1 MMNLKTSSVI
11 FASMGIL
18 LASCAT
24 SNTPVALYAQSA
36 NALVSIEEGFD
47 QEVEYEFMMGDG
59 QLKLQHPHFMDIA
72 STSALQNDWVEV
84 SELLATLKETQRLQ
98 NQQRV
103 FIKMEAS
110 ILVALA
116 SVIDTND
123 ITLPEVDAAAVVEAQ
138 ASLEATKLVLQSLRT
153 EIRELMVEL
162 RQLFRS
168 VNRPM
173 MWDET
178 LVVDVQTILTE
189 LMPLTDS
196 FQNELVTILPSLQLI
211 RGLFITSIPADL
223 SPLTE
228 DVLTSLALF
237 ETQLAT
243 LSSLQTSMIGSR
255 AETRETMKEIR
266 ELVSA
271 LKANNLSLSVE
282 QKAALTI
289 KRLAIANAMNQL
301 RTQQEDNMTSL
312 QSLKD
317 LIDITNLDQLNTIL
331 ADLIASL
338 DARQSII
345 DAINVLFEEAKAIL
359 NA

>member
-1 MMNLKTSSVI
+1 MNLKTNSVV

-24 SNTPVALYAQSA
+24 TNTPVALYAQTA
-36 NALVSIEEGFD
+36 NTLISIDEGFD
-47 QEVEYEFMMGDG
+47 QEVEYEFMIGDG
-59 QLKLQHPHFMDIA
+59 QLKLQQPHFMDVV
-72 STSALQNDWVEV
+72 STSNLQNDWVEV
-84 SELLATLKETQRLQ
+84 RELLSTLKETQRLQ

-103 FIKMEAS
+103 LIKMEAS

-123 ITLPEVDAAAVVEAQ
+123 ITLPELDAAAVVEAQ
-138 ASLEATKLVLQSLRT
+138 ASLEATKLALQTLRS

-178 LVVDVQTILTE
+178 LVVDVQALLTE
-189 LMPLTDS
+189 LMPLTES
-196 FQNELVTILPSLQLI
+196 FQDELVTILPSLQLI
-211 RGLFITSIPADL
+211 RGLLINSIPADL

-228 DVLTSLALF
+228 DVLIALALF

-243 LSSLQTSMIGSR
+243 LSSLQTSVIGSR
-255 AETRETMKEIR
+255 SETRENMKAIR
-266 ELVSA
+266 ELVAA
-271 LKANNLSLSVE
+271 LRANNQRLTVE
-282 QKAALTI
+282 QVAALTI

-301 RTQQEDNMTSL
+301 RAQQEENMNSL

-317 LIDITNLDQLNTIL
+317 LIDFSNLDQLNTIL
-331 ADLIASL
+331 VDLIATGES
-338 DARQSII
+338 RQTII
-345 DAINVLFEEAKAIL
+345 DAIKVLFEEAKAIL

>member
-1 MMNLKTSSVI
+1 MNLKTNSVV

-24 SNTPVALYAQSA
+24 TNTPVALYAQTA
-36 NALVSIEEGFD
+36 NTLISIDEGFD
-47 QEVEYEFMMGDG
+47 QEVEYEFMIGDG
-59 QLKLQHPHFMDIA
+59 QLKLQQPHFMDVV
-72 STSALQNDWVEV
+72 STSNLQNDWVEV
-84 SELLATLKETQRLQ
+84 RELLSTLKETQRLQ

-103 FIKMEAS
+103 LIKMEAS

-123 ITLPEVDAAAVVEAQ
+123 ITLPELDAAAVVEAQ
-138 ASLEATKLVLQSLRT
+138 ASLEATKLALQTLRS

-178 LVVDVQTILTE
+178 LVVDVQALLTE
-189 LMPLTDS
+189 LMPLTES
-196 FQNELVTILPSLQLI
+196 FQDELVTILPSLQLI
-211 RGLFITSIPADL
+211 RGLLINSIPADL

-228 DVLTSLALF
+228 DVLIALALF

-243 LSSLQTSMIGSR
+243 LSSLQTSVIGSR
-255 AETRETMKEIR
+255 SETRENMKAIR
-266 ELVSA
+266 ELVAA
-271 LKANNLSLSVE
+271 LRANNQRLTVE
-282 QKAALTI
+282 QVAALTI

-301 RTQQEDNMTSL
+301 RAQQEENMNSL

-317 LIDITNLDQLNTIL
+317 LIDLSNLDQLNTIL
-331 ADLIASL
+331 VDLIATGES
-338 DARQSII
+338 RQTII
-345 DAINVLFEEAKAIL
+345 DAIKVLFEEAKAIL

>member
-1 MMNLKTSSVI
+1 
-11 FASMGIL
+11 
-18 LASCAT
+18 
-24 SNTPVALYAQSA
+24 
-36 NALVSIEEGFD
+36 
-47 QEVEYEFMMGDG
+47 
-59 QLKLQHPHFMDIA
+59 
-72 STSALQNDWVEV
+72 
-84 SELLATLKETQRLQ
+84 
-98 NQQRV
+98 
-103 FIKMEAS
+103 MEAS

-123 ITLPEVDAAAVVEAQ
+123 ITLPEVDAAAIVEAQ
-138 ASLEATKLVLQSLRT
+138 ASLEATKLVLQSLRS

-189 LMPLTDS
+189 LMPLTEA
-196 FQNELVTILPSLQLI
+196 FQEELVTILPSLQLI
-211 RGLFITSIPADL
+211 RGLFITNIPADL

-228 DVLTSLALF
+228 DVLTALALF

-243 LSSLQTSMIGSR
+243 LSSLQASMIGSR

-266 ELVSA
+266 EIVST
-271 LKANNLSLSVE
+271 LKANNQTLSVE

-301 RTQQEDNMTSL
+301 RTQQEENMNSL

-317 LIDITNLDQLNTIL
+317 LINLSNLDQLNTIL
-331 ADLIASL
+331 TDLIASL
-338 DARQSII
+338 DARQTII
-345 DAINVLFEEAKAIL
+345 DAIKVLFEEAKVIL

>member
-1 MMNLKTSSVI
+1 MMNLKTSSVV

-24 SNTPVALYAQSA
+24 TNTPVALYAQTA
-36 NALVSIEEGFD
+36 NALISIDEGFD

-59 QLKLQHPHFMDIA
+59 QLKLQQPHFMDIA
-72 STSALQNDWVEV
+72 ATSALQNDWVEV
-84 SELLATLKETQRLQ
+84 SEILATLKETQRLQ
-98 NQQRV
+98 NQQRIL
-103 FIKMEAS
+103 IKMEAS
-110 ILVALA
+110 ILVSLA

-123 ITLPEVDAAAVVEAQ
+123 ITLPELDAAAVVEAQ
-138 ASLEATKLVLQSLRT
+138 ATLESTKLALQTLRS

-173 MWDET
+173 MWNET
-178 LVVDVQTILTE
+178 LVVDVQTLLTE
-189 LMPLTDS
+189 LMPLTEA
-196 FQNELVTILPSLQLI
+196 FQDELVTILPSLQVI
-211 RGLFITSIPADL
+211 RGLLLASIPSDL
-223 SPLTE
+223 SPLTD
-228 DVLTSLALF
+228 DVLIALALF

-243 LSSLQTSMIGSR
+243 LSSLQTSMISSR

-271 LKANNLSLSVE
+271 LKATNQSLSVE

-289 KRLAIANAMNQL
+289 KRLAIANQMNQL
-301 RTQQEDNMTSL
+301 RAQQEENMSSL

-317 LIDITNLDQLNTIL
+317 LINLSNLDQLNIIL
-331 ADLIASL
+331 ADLIATG
-338 DARQSII
+338 DARQTII
-345 DAINVLFEEAKAIL
+345 DAIKVLFEEAKAIL

>member
-1 MMNLKTSSVI
+1 
-11 FASMGIL
+11 MGIL

-24 SNTPVALYAQSA
+24 TNTPVALYAQTA
-36 NALVSIEEGFD
+36 NTLISIDEGFD
-47 QEVEYEFMMGDG
+47 QEVEYEFMIGDG
-59 QLKLQHPHFMDIA
+59 QLKLQQPHFMDVV
-72 STSALQNDWVEV
+72 STSNLQNDWVEV
-84 SELLATLKETQRLQ
+84 RELLSTLKETQRLQ

-103 FIKMEAS
+103 LIKMEAS

-123 ITLPEVDAAAVVEAQ
+123 ITLPELDAAAVVEAQ
-138 ASLEATKLVLQSLRT
+138 ASLEATKLALQTLRS

-178 LVVDVQTILTE
+178 LVVDVQALLTE
-189 LMPLTDS
+189 LMPLTES
-196 FQNELVTILPSLQLI
+196 FQDELVTILPSLQLI
-211 RGLFITSIPADL
+211 RGLFTNSIPADL

-228 DVLTSLALF
+228 DVLIALALF

-243 LSSLQTSMIGSR
+243 LSSLQTSVIGSR
-255 AETRETMKEIR
+255 SETRENMKAIR
-266 ELVSA
+266 ELVAA
-271 LKANNLSLSVE
+271 LRANNQRLTVE
-282 QKAALTI
+282 QVAALTI

-301 RTQQEDNMTSL
+301 RAQQEENMNSL

-317 LIDITNLDQLNTIL
+317 LIDFSNLDQLNTIL
-331 ADLIASL
+331 VDLIATGES
-338 DARQSII
+338 RQTII
-345 DAINVLFEEAKAIL
+345 DAIKVLFEEAKAIL

>member
-1 MMNLKTSSVI
+1 MNLKTSSVV

-24 SNTPVALYAQSA
+24 TNTPVALYAQTA
-36 NALVSIEEGFD
+36 NTLVSIDEGFD

-72 STSALQNDWVEV
+72 ATSALQNDWVEV

-98 NQQRV
+98 NQQRIL
-103 FIKMEAS
+103 IKMEAS
-110 ILVALA
+110 ILVSLA

-123 ITLPEVDAAAVVEAQ
+123 ITLPELDAAAVVEAQ
-138 ASLEATKLVLQSLRT
+138 ATLESTKLALQTLRS

-173 MWDET
+173 MWNET
-178 LVVDVQTILTE
+178 LVVDVQTLLTE
-189 LMPLTDS
+189 LMPLTEA
-196 FQNELVTILPSLQLI
+196 FQDELVTILPSLQVI
-211 RGLFITSIPADL
+211 RGLLLASIPSDL
-223 SPLTE
+223 SPLTD
-228 DVLTSLALF
+228 DVLIALALF

-243 LSSLQTSMIGSR
+243 LSSLQASMIGSR

-271 LKANNLSLSVE
+271 LKANNQTLSVE

-289 KRLAIANAMNQL
+289 KRLAIANQMNQL
-301 RTQQEDNMTSL
+301 RAQQEENMNSL

-317 LIDITNLDQLNTIL
+317 LVNLSNLDQLNIIL
-331 ADLIASL
+331 ADLIATG
-338 DARQSII
+338 DDRQTII
-345 DAINVLFEEAKAIL
+345 DAIKVLFEEAKAIL

>member
-1 MMNLKTSSVI
+1 MNLKTSSVV
-11 FASMGIL
+11 FASLGIL

-24 SNTPVALYAQSA
+24 TNTPVALYAQTA
-36 NALVSIEEGFD
+36 NALISIDEGFD

-72 STSALQNDWVEV
+72 STSVLQNDWVEV
-84 SELLATLKETQRLQ
+84 KEVLATLQETQRLQ
-98 NQQRV
+98 NQQRIL
-103 FIKMEAS
+103 IKMEAS

-123 ITLPEVDAAAVVEAQ
+123 ITLPELDAAAVVEAQ
-138 ASLEATKLVLQSLRT
+138 ASLEATKLVLQSLRS

-173 MWDET
+173 MWNET

-189 LMPLTDS
+189 LMPLTEA
-196 FQNELVTILPSLQLI
+196 FQEELVTILPSLRLI
-211 RGLFITSIPADL
+211 RGLLINNIPSDL

-228 DVLTSLALF
+228 EVLIALGLF

-271 LKANNLSLSVE
+271 LKANNETLSIE

-301 RTQQEDNMTSL
+301 RTQQEENMNSL
-312 QSLKD
+312 QSIKD
-317 LIDITNLDQLNTIL
+317 LINITNLDQLNIIL
-331 ADLIASL
+331 ADLIATG
-338 DARQSII
+338 DARQTII
-345 DAINVLFEEAKAIL
+345 DAIKVLFEEAKAIL

>member
-1 MMNLKTSSVI
+1 MNLKTSSVV

-24 SNTPVALYAQSA
+24 TNTPVALYAQTA
-36 NALVSIEEGFD
+36 NALISIDEGFD

-72 STSALQNDWVEV
+72 ATSALQNDWVEV
-84 SELLATLKETQRLQ
+84 RELLSTLKETQRLQ

-103 FIKMEAS
+103 LIKMEAS

-116 SVIDTND
+116 SVIDTHD

-138 ASLEATKLVLQSLRT
+138 ASLEATKLVLQSLRS

-168 VNRPM
+168 INRPM
-173 MWDET
+173 MWNET
-178 LVVDVQTILTE
+178 LVVDVQTLLTE
-189 LMPLTDS
+189 LMPLTEA
-196 FQNELVTILPSLQLI
+196 FQDELVTILPSLQVI
-211 RGLFITSIPADL
+211 RGLLLASIPSDL
-223 SPLTE
+223 SPLTD
-228 DVLTSLALF
+228 DVLIALALF

-243 LSSLQTSMIGSR
+243 LSSLQTSMITSR

-271 LKANNLSLSVE
+271 LKATNQSLSIE

-301 RTQQEDNMTSL
+301 RTQQEENMNSL

-317 LIDITNLDQLNTIL
+317 LINLSNLDQLNIIL
-331 ADLIASL
+331 ADLIATG
-338 DARQSII
+338 DDRQTII
-345 DAINVLFEEAKAIL
+345 DAIKVLFEEAKAIL

>member
-1 MMNLKTSSVI
+1 
-11 FASMGIL
+11 
-18 LASCAT
+18 
-24 SNTPVALYAQSA
+24 
-36 NALVSIEEGFD
+36 
-47 QEVEYEFMMGDG
+47 MMGDG

-72 STSALQNDWVEV
+72 ATSALQNDWVEV
-84 SELLATLKETQRLQ
+84 RELLSTLKETQRLQ

-123 ITLPEVDAAAVVEAQ
+123 ITLPEVDAAAIVEAQ
-138 ASLEATKLVLQSLRT
+138 ASLEATKLVLQSLQS
-153 EIRELMVEL
+153 EIRERMVEL

-173 MWDET
+173 MWNET

-189 LMPLTDS
+189 LMPLTEA
-196 FQNELVTILPSLQLI
+196 FQDELVTILPSLQVI
-211 RGLFITSIPADL
+211 RGLLLASIPSDL

-228 DVLTSLALF
+228 EVLIALGLF

-271 LKANNLSLSVE
+271 LKANNETLSIE

-301 RTQQEDNMTSL
+301 RTQQEENMNSL

-317 LIDITNLDQLNTIL
+317 LINLSNLDQLNIIL
-331 ADLIASL
+331 TDLIATG
-338 DARQSII
+338 DARQTII
-345 DAINVLFEEAKAIL
+345 DAIKVLFEEAKAIL

>member
-1 MMNLKTSSVI
+1 MMNLKTSSVV

-24 SNTPVALYAQSA
+24 TNTPVALYAQTA
-36 NALVSIEEGFD
+36 NTLVSIEEGFD
-47 QEVEYEFMMGDG
+47 QEVEYEFMIGDG
-59 QLKLQHPHFMDIA
+59 QLKLQQPHFMDVVP
-72 STSALQNDWVEV
+72 TSDLQNDWVEV
-84 SELLATLKETQRLQ
+84 RELLSTLKETQRLQ

-103 FIKMEAS
+103 LIKMEAS

-138 ASLEATKLVLQSLRT
+138 ASLEATKLALQSLRS
-153 EIRELMVEL
+153 EIRERLVEL

-189 LMPLTDS
+189 LMPLTEA
-196 FQNELVTILPSLQLI
+196 FQEELVTILPSLQLI
-211 RGLFITSIPADL
+211 RGLFINSIPADL

-228 DVLTSLALF
+228 DVLTALALF

-255 AETRETMKEIR
+255 SETRENMKAIR
-266 ELVSA
+266 ELVA
-271 LKANNLSLSVE
+271 TFKANNQRLTVE
-282 QKAALTI
+282 QIAALTM
-289 KRLAIANAMNQL
+289 KRLAIVNAMTQL
-301 RTQQEDNMTSL
+301 RAQQEDNMTSL

-317 LIDITNLDQLNTIL
+317 LIDLSNLDQLNIIL
-331 ADLIASL
+331 ADLIASG
-338 DARQSII
+338 DARQTII
-345 DAINVLFEEAKAIL
+345 DAIKVLFEEAKAIL

>member
-1 MMNLKTSSVI
+1 MNLKTSSVV

-24 SNTPVALYAQSA
+24 TNTPVALYAQTA
-36 NALVSIEEGFD
+36 NTLISIDEGFD
-47 QEVEYEFMMGDG
+47 QEVEYEFMIGDG
-59 QLKLQHPHFMDIA
+59 QLKLQQPHFMDVV
-72 STSALQNDWVEV
+72 STSNLQNDWVEV
-84 SELLATLKETQRLQ
+84 RELLSTLKETQRLQ

-103 FIKMEAS
+103 LIKMEAS

-123 ITLPEVDAAAVVEAQ
+123 ITLPELDAAAVVEAQ
-138 ASLEATKLVLQSLRT
+138 ASLEATKLALQTLRS

-178 LVVDVQTILTE
+178 LVVDVQALLTE
-189 LMPLTDS
+189 LMPLTES
-196 FQNELVTILPSLQLI
+196 FQDELVTILPSLQLI
-211 RGLFITSIPADL
+211 RGLFINSIPADL

-228 DVLTSLALF
+228 DVLIALALF

-243 LSSLQTSMIGSR
+243 LSSLQTSVIGSR
-255 AETRETMKEIR
+255 SETRENMKAIR
-266 ELVSA
+266 ELVAA
-271 LKANNLSLSVE
+271 LRANNQRLTVE
-282 QKAALTI
+282 QVAALTI

-301 RTQQEDNMTSL
+301 RAQQEENMNSL

-317 LIDITNLDQLNTIL
+317 LIDLSNLDQLNTIL
-331 ADLIASL
+331 VDLIATGES
-338 DARQSII
+338 RQTII
-345 DAINVLFEEAKAIL
+345 DAIKVLFEEAKAIL

>member
-1 MMNLKTSSVI
+1 MNLKTSSVI

-24 SNTPVALYAQSA
+24 TNTPVALYAQTA
-36 NALVSIEEGFD
+36 NTLISIDEGFD

-59 QLKLQHPHFMDIA
+59 QLKFQHPHFMDIA
-72 STSALQNDWVEV
+72 ATSVLQNDWVEV
-84 SELLATLKETQRLQ
+84 RELLSTLKETQRLQ

-110 ILVALA
+110 ILVSLA

-123 ITLPEVDAAAVVEAQ
+123 ITLPELDAAAVVEAQ
-138 ASLEATKLVLQSLRT
+138 ATLESTKLALQTLRS

-173 MWDET
+173 MWNET
-178 LVVDVQTILTE
+178 LVVDVQTLLTE
-189 LMPLTDS
+189 LMPLTEA
-196 FQNELVTILPSLQLI
+196 FQEELVTILPSLQVI
-211 RGLFITSIPADL
+211 RGLLLASIPSDL
-223 SPLTE
+223 SPLTD
-228 DVLTSLALF
+228 DVLIALALF

-271 LKANNLSLSVE
+271 LKATNQSLSVE

-289 KRLAIANAMNQL
+289 KRLAIANSMNQL
-301 RTQQEDNMTSL
+301 RAQQEENMNSL

-317 LIDITNLDQLNTIL
+317 LVNLSNLDQLNIIL
-331 ADLIASL
+331 ADLIATG
-338 DARQSII
+338 DDRQTII
-345 DAINVLFEEAKAIL
+345 DAIKVLFEEAKAIL

>member
-1 MMNLKTSSVI
+1 MMNLKTSSVV

-24 SNTPVALYAQSA
+24 TNTPVALYAQTA
-36 NALVSIEEGFD
+36 NTLISIDEGFD
-47 QEVEYEFMMGDG
+47 QEVEYEFMIGDG
-59 QLKLQHPHFMDIA
+59 QLKLQQPHFMDVVP
-72 STSALQNDWVEV
+72 TSDLQNDWVEV
-84 SELLATLKETQRLQ
+84 RELLSTLKETQRLQ

-116 SVIDTND
+116 SVIETND

-173 MWDET
+173 MWNEA

-189 LMPLTDS
+189 LIPLTDS

-211 RGLFITSIPADL
+211 RGLLIASIPADL
-223 SPLTE
+223 SPLTDE
-228 DVLTSLALF
+228 VLIALALF

-243 LSSLQTSMIGSR
+243 LSSLQDSLIGSR
-255 AETRETMKEIR
+255 SETRENVKAIR
-266 ELVSA
+266 ELVAA
-271 LKANNLSLSVE
+271 LRANNQSLSVE

-289 KRLAIANAMNQL
+289 KRLAIANAMDQL
-301 RTQQEDNMTSL
+301 RAQQEDNMTSL

-331 ADLIASL
+331 ADLIASGN
-338 DARQSII
+338 ARQTMINT
-345 DAINVLFEEAKAIL
+345 INVLFEEAKAIL